1 MSDVY
6 GNAPREYVR
15 DLSERVNEAVAG
27 GRGVV
32 NQTNMEKFNKVYD
45 FFCWLADDNDVEVK
59 NLDVCPESVHASFSV
74 EVPSVDLHGDDMV
87 RFVDILQYVDVF
99 SVNQTKSG
107 EVAIYVCVKHVWE
120 D

>member
-1 MSDVY
+1 MSDMY
-6 GNAPREYVR
+6 GNAPREYVM

-32 NQTNMEKFNKVYD
+32 NQANMAKFNVVYD

-59 NLDVCPESVHASFSV
+59 NLNMCPESVHASFSV

-87 RFVDILQYVDVF
+87 
-99 SVNQTKSG
+99 
-107 EVAIYVCVKHVWE
+107 
-120 D
+120 